1 MYTILSKWLGI
12 CPNAENRQQKNF
24 KIKKSAVI
32 TRLKNNFIEKPSWYY
47 SMSIAATWAGV
58 GSLMVGI
65 QMAQN
70 FGIIPFLIWAFG
82 NTMACIVFG
91 IFAPII
97 PKIREV
103 FRSKLMK
110 YIVGLMCVFQ
120 VWLNL
125 NGIHQ
130 TFIDTPLTG
139 TFGLVLAY
147 ATAAFFIFLL
157 FKNGMIRSIF
167 TDNASW
173 GVVYGVAFFLTIA
186 AVIHSRG
193 NMNILSWGLEPA
205 SINDGIL
212 KCILLIPG
220 PFLYPYFFKILD
232 YNENNEIGAKKINV
246 RGAFIIG
253 GLLFGAYLFFTFLLA
268 WTYFNPVM
276 NIIRA
281 FLIFIIATS
290 TISSFLYSIYV
301 TFGRKVGLA
310 LNITLVGLWQL
321 LIPMGVLG
329 VWTLMAS
336 IRIYIVIGAIIIAI
350 IWYFIERKKENVRGA
365 K

>member
-1 MYTILSKWLGI
+1 MNTNLTNRHG
-12 CPNAENRQQKNF
+12 ENPAAANGQQRKFNEP
-24 KIKKSAVI
+24 AVI
-32 TRLKNNFIEKPSWYY
+32 TRLKNHFKDRPSWYY

-91 IFAPII
+91 IFAPMI
-97 PKIREV
+97 PKVREV
-103 FRSKLMK
+103 FRSKPMQ
-110 YIVGLMCVFQ
+110 YVVGLMCVFQ

-125 NGIHQ
+125 NGIHMI
-130 TFIDTPLTG
+130 FKDTPMTG
-139 TFGLVLAY
+139 TFGLALAY
-147 ATAAFFIFLL
+147 LTAAFFIFLL

-173 GVVYGVAFFLTIA
+173 AVVYGVALLLTIGA
-186 AVIHSRG
+186 IIHSQG
-193 NMNILSWGLEPA
+193 NMNVLSFGMEPA
-205 SINDGIL
+205 SIKNGL
-212 KCILLIPG
+212 RLCILLIPG

-232 YNENNEIGAKKINV
+232 YNDNNDMGAKKINI
-246 RGAFIIG
+246 RRAFIIG
-253 GLLFGAYLFFTFLLA
+253 GLLFGAYLTFTFLLA
-268 WTYFNPVM
+268 WTNFNPVL
-276 NIIRA
+276 NIIKA

-290 TISSFLYSIYV
+290 TVSSFLYSIYI
-301 TFGRKVGLA
+301 TFGRKLGLFV
-310 LNITLVGLWQL
+310 NITLVGLWQL

-336 IRIYIVIGAIIIAI
+336 IRIYIVIGAILFAIAWHLI
-350 IWYFIERKKENVRGA
+350 SKRKKKGA
-365 K
+365 ADA